1 MSDERPFLPEPEPA
15 AATQPTQ
22 PSSRKTLLL
31 WIVLIALFIAIWNL
45 VGEDKGGA
53 PPPEPS
59 RFGGWWIGL
68 LPSGLVFAF
77 AVYFFQTYRQS
88 VDFNLALE
96 VGRRAMAERRFR
108 EAQAAFAAVAA
119 AHVKR
124 PLYSA
129 VARAQTA
136 GACLASGNLVE
147 ARRLFTEL
155 ERIRSLVFTSSVRLQ
170 AAIQLGM
177 TNALLGELEAADA
190 WAGEARGRL
199 RKTKDDRLGTASL
212 LCLVDAVI
220 ALRRGR
226 RSDALK
232 LLESNWL
239 MLREVLSANQMRVV
253 EIVRSFAESSAGLR
267 EYNAV
272 SDRLVRIEPVLPG
285 EFAYLGVAWPEMKT
299 FLDAHGLG

>member
-1 MSDERPFLPEPEPA
+1 MTDERPFLPEPEPA
-15 AATQPTQ
+15 APTQ
-22 PSSRKTLLL
+22 QAQPSPRKTLLL
-31 WIVLIALFIAIWNL
+31 WIVLIALFAAIWSL
-45 VGEDKGGA
+45 VGEDKGGT

-59 RFGGWWIGL
+59 RFGGWWLGL

-77 AVYFFQTYRQS
+77 AVYFFRTYRQS
-88 VDFNLALE
+88 IDFNLALE
-96 VGRRAMAERRFR
+96 AGRRAMAERRFGD
-108 EAQAAFAAVAA
+108 AARAFGEVAA
-119 AHVKR
+119 AHEKQ

-129 VARAQTA
+129 AARSQTA

-147 ARRLFTEL
+147 ARRLYTEL

-177 TNALLGELEAADA
+177 TNALLGDLETAAA
-190 WAGEARGRL
+190 WTEEARGRL
-199 RKTKDDRLGTASL
+199 RKTKDDRLGAASL
-212 LCLVDAVI
+212 LCVVDAVI

-226 RSDALK
+226 RADALK

-239 MLREVLSANQMRVV
+239 LLREVLSANQMRVV
-253 EIVRSFAESSAGLR
+253 EVIRSFAEASAVLR
-267 EYNAV
+267 EHNAV
-272 SDRLVRIEPVLPG
+272 SARLVRIEPVQPG